1 VRVPITWK
9 HTIPLAMFPLSNYES
24 VPLLPPINDHSSVSL
39 SRPET
44 LPWLPPITD
53 RPPPLMDSM
62 APASPSYI
70 NHPKVKMEEEKV
82 DVTPEERAV
91 KADVE
96 DSSQLRLDSISEAT
110 TTAMVWV
117 LKGNNGST
125 DEPITFGG
133 AVLAGNV
140 LFFVILLGRIH
151 RANDCG
157 GLDDFFP
164 FGSPSCP
171 LSAPL
176 LWNRIDFFAA
186 SARRR

>member
-1 VRVPITWK
+1 
-9 HTIPLAMFPLSNYES
+9 
-24 VPLLPPINDHSSVSL
+24 
-39 SRPET
+39 
-44 LPWLPPITD
+44 
-53 RPPPLMDSM
+53 M

-140 LFFVILLGRIH
+140 LFFCHSSWKDSSSQRLWGLG
-151 RANDCG
+151 
-157 GLDDFFP
+157 
-164 FGSPSCP
+164 
-171 LSAPL
+171 
-176 LWNRIDFFAA
+176 
-186 SARRR
+186 